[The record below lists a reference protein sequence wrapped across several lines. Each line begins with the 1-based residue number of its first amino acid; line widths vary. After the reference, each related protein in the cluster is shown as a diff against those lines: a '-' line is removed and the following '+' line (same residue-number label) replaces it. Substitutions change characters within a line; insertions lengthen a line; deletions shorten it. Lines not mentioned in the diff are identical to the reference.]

1 MTCDVASERVE
12 GSTSRSSAAITSGTS
27 RRNPVITTWL
37 ASPRAWTRRCTSS
50 KPTPSPTITKRAA
63 GTWRRTMSAAS
74 RKSLWPFDPRMLA
87 TSPMAGPLRPSSSR
101 TVLPLTPGWNRVV
114 STPAGTETT
123 RSSGTPAATTIVRI
137 ASPVVST
144 RSARRYTSARRR
156 RIGIDTWRLR
166 TTGRRVL
173 RAASVASQLSTELC
187 VWTMPISSW
196 RISRRKVTA
205 AATSKA
211 LRIVRL
217 NTERSAAEASARK
230 RLAGWHA
237 TTTSQPCSRSQRD
250 SVRILISWP
259 PSPSDDSVWST
270 TRRGDV
276 DTRVSV

>member
-1 MTCDVASERVE
+1 MAGNVLEFTDANWKSEVLD
-12 GSTSRSSAAITSGTS
+12 SSV
-27 RRNPVITTWL
+27 PVVVDFW
-37 ASPRAWTRRCTSS
+37 APWCG
-50 KPTPSPTITKRAA
+50 PC
-63 GTWRRTMSAAS
+63 
-74 RKSLWPFDPRMLA
+74 RMLA
-87 TSPMAGPLRPSSSR
+87 PTIEKLASEFQGRVKIGKLNTDENQETPGGLRISAIP
-101 TVLPLTPGWNRVV
+101 TVLVF
-114 STPAGTETT
+114 
-123 RSSGTPAATTIVRI
+123 SGLLVF
-137 ASPVVST
+137 
-144 RSARRYTSARRR
+144 
-156 RIGIDTWRLR
+156 DTWRLR
-166 TTGRRVL
+166 TTGRRAL

-217 NTERSAAEASARK
+217 NTERSAAEASARR

-237 TTTSQPCSRSQRD
+237 MTTSQPCSRSQRD

-259 PSPSDDSVWST
+259 PSPRDDSVWST